1 MNILVT
7 GGNGQLGR
15 AIRKVGGDCPEFSL
29 FYTDLPEG
37 DIADRASIQALV
49 ERHGIGLIVNCAA
62 YTAVDK
68 AESEPDA
75 AWRVNALGA
84 GVLAELCADR
94 GLGLIHISTDY
105 VFDGESRTPY
115 TEDDPIH
122 PTGVYGATK
131 AEGERMIAGSGCRA
145 VIVRTAWLY
154 SEFGH
159 NFVKTMLRLGA
170 ERDRL
175 TVVDDQR
182 GTPTRADDLARA
194 ILTLA
199 QKPFEGCTI
208 YHFSGAG
215 ETTWYGFAQKIFELT
230 GNPIPV
236 LPVATKD
243 YPTPAR
249 RPAYSVLSKE
259 KIAAAGVAVPDW
271 TDSLKNC
278 LEELEAV

>member
-7 GGNGQLGR
+7 GGKGQLGHS
-15 AIRKVGGDCPEFSL
+15 IRKIAAEFPQHT
-29 FYTDLPEG
+29 FIYTDLPEG
-37 DIADRASIQALV
+37 DIADREAMRALIEANSI
-49 ERHGIGLIVNCAA
+49 ELIVNCAA

-84 GVLAELCADR
+84 GVLGDLCADK
-94 GLGLIHISTDY
+94 GIGLIHISTDY
-105 VFDGESRTPY
+105 VFDGTAREPM
-115 TEDDPIH
+115 TEERPVH
-122 PTGVYGATK
+122 PLGVYGETK
-131 AEGERMIAGSGCRA
+131 AEGERMIAESGCRA

-175 TVVDDQR
+175 TVVKDQT
-182 GTPTRADDLARA
+182 GSPTYAPDLARA
-194 ILTLA
+194 VMVLA
-199 QKPFEGCTI
+199 EGPFDGCTV
-208 YHFSGAG
+208 YHFSNEGAV
-215 ETTWYGFAQKIFELT
+215 TWYDFARKIFELT
-230 GNPIPV
+230 GNPIAVVPV
-236 LPVATKD
+236 GTKD

-259 KIAAAGVAVPDW
+259 KIRAAGVTVPNW
-271 TDSLKNC
+271 VDSLKEC
-278 LEELEAV
+278 LSEIEKP

>member
-15 AIRKVGGDCPEFSL
+15 AIRKVGGDYPGFTL

-37 DIADRASIQALV
+37 DIADRSAMEALV
-49 ERHGIGLIVNCAA
+49 ERHGVALIVNCAA

-94 GLGLIHISTDY
+94 DLGLIHISTDY
-105 VFDGESRTPY
+105 VFDGESQTPY
-115 TEDDPIH
+115 TEDHPTH
-122 PTGVYGATK
+122 PTGVYGETK

-145 VIVRTAWLY
+145 AIVRTAWLY

-175 TVVDDQR
+175 TVVDDQQ
-182 GTPTRADDLARA
+182 GTPTYAPDLARA

-199 QKPFEGCTI
+199 QKPLEGCTI
-208 YHFSGAG
+208 YHFSNTG
-215 ETTWYGFAQKIFELT
+215 ETTWYGFARKIFELT

-249 RPAYSVLSKE
+249 RPAYSVLSKK
-259 KIAAAGVAVPDW
+259 KIAATGVAVPDW
-271 TDSLKNC
+271 EDSLKVC
-278 LEELEAV
+278 LSAL